1 MFNDHTMSVI
11 TNLNMIGNEI
21 NNMNFITIAAITSDR
36 PQHPNI
42 YDAGILMPPTEIL
55 MAWADNVP
63 LVIQNEYPRYLMTKD
78 PDNMIVALIAALTKK
93 NIVLYIPKDEFEIF
107 GMELL
112 NYLYMVYG
120 ITCNFGATQFSIDQ
134 NKIPYIISKFYMMD
148 LMDKEDYIGAYPAK
162 WSLPDFV
169 IGKLAA
175 EYHPFNHQAT
185 FEEYKMYFNQ
195 LIASNNKN
203 KPLVEMIKII

>member
-36 PQHPNI
+36 LQHPNI

-63 LVIQNEYPRYLMTKD
+63 LVIQNEYPKYLMTAD

-120 ITCNFGATQFSIDQ
+120 ITCNFGTTKFNIDP
-134 NKIPYIISKFYMMD
+134 NKIPYIISKF
-148 LMDKEDYIGAYPAK
+148 
-162 WSLPDFV
+162 SLIILKPPV
-169 IGKLAA
+169 L
-175 EYHPFNHQAT
+175 HQDN
-185 FEEYKMYFNQ
+185 EQ
-195 LIASNNKN
+195 LCAQY
-203 KPLVEMIKII
+203 LFLQ